1 MINGDGSLWY
11 LNTRHGRM
19 GAVIASRTWVALEEE
34 VGEER
39 GGGEGGGG
47 GMKTGLKQDWWLL
60 MPLVGFGVGR
70 LEGGGV
76 VMA

>member
-34 VGEER
+34 EGR
-39 GGGEGGGG
+39 SEGGGKG
-47 GMKTGLKQDWWLL
+47 GGK
-60 MPLVGFGVGR
+60 GVG
-70 LEGGGV
+70 
-76 VMA
+76 A